1 MPVMTALKMAPSD
14 RLPWAAG
21 SPVWNSTQYRYSS
34 DGSEVTGM
42 RADLLGI
49 VSHGDYNDTSI
60 LLIQPYI
67 SREVALWRVRA

>member
-1 MPVMTALKMAPSD
+1 M
-14 RLPWAAG
+14 
-21 SPVWNSTQYRYSS
+21 WNSTQLRHST
-34 DGSEVTGM
+34 DGSGTVTGM

-67 SREVALWRVRA
+67 AREIAQWRVCPL

>member
-1 MPVMTALKMAPSD
+1 M
-14 RLPWAAG
+14 
-21 SPVWNSTQYRYSS
+21 WNNTRYRYDN
-34 DGSEVTGM
+34 DGEVSGM

-67 SREVALWRVRA
+67 QREIAQWRVRGLAMRRGRGMAAQGQAQSACVRVI

>member
-1 MPVMTALKMAPSD
+1 M
-14 RLPWAAG
+14 
-21 SPVWNSTQYRYSS
+21 WNNTRYRYDD
-34 DGSEVTGM
+34 DGEVSGM

-67 SREVALWRVRA
+67 QREIAQWRVSGPCQMLGLQ